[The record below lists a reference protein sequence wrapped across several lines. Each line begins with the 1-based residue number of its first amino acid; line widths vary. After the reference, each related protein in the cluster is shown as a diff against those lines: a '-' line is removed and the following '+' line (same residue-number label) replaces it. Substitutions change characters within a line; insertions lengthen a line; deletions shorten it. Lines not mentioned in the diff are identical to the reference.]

1 MRHLFCVIKCVTIY
15 KDAKYDSL
23 IKTKIVFLFKKI
35 YAS

>member
-1 MRHLFCVIKCVTIY
+1 MAHLFCVIKCVRMY
-15 KDAKYDSL
+15 KDAKNDSL

>member
-15 KDAKYDSL
+15 EDAKNDSL